1 MKLTVI
7 GEYGPFAPAGRAC
20 SCYLLQGRG
29 SGNVVLDLGNG
40 SLAELQKYLAPG
52 EIDAIVLTHLHFDH
66 ISDLQILG
74 YALGQMQARG
84 EYQKKI
90 RLFLPRTPEAISA
103 LYSLPF
109 FEISYLE
116 EDLEA
121 QVAGMRLVFARM
133 SHPVETYAV
142 MAEEKGKCLLYSG
155 DTTRNQSIEQ
165 LAEMADFV
173 LLDAGLLEAQA
184 GKNAPHMSVREA
196 CEVGRFAG
204 QMVLTHHSPY
214 NTEVQIRQEAL
225 EDAVLAQSGMTF
237 EV

>member
-7 GEYGPFAPAGRAC
+7 GEYGPFAPAGGAC
-20 SCYLLQGRG
+20 SCYLLQGRDG
-29 SGNVVLDLGNG
+29 GAVVLDLGNG
-40 SLAELQKYLAPG
+40 SLAELQKHIALC
-52 EIDAIVLTHLHFDH
+52 EIEAIVLTHLHFDH

-90 RLFLPRTPEAISA
+90 RLFLPKTPEAISQLYA
-103 LYSLPF
+103 LPL
-109 FEISYLE
+109 FEVRYLE

-121 QVAGMRLVFARM
+121 QVAGMRLFARM
-133 SHPVETYAV
+133 SHPVEAYAV
-142 MAEEKGKCLLYSG
+142 VAEEEGKCLLYSG
-155 DTTRNQSIEQ
+155 DTTRNAAVER

-184 GKNAPHMSVREA
+184 GENAPHMSVREA

-204 QMVLTHHSPY
+204 QMVLTHHYPY
-214 NTEVQIRQEAL
+214 NTKDQIRREAL
-225 EDAVLAQSGMTF
+225 EEAVLAQSGMTF
-237 EV
+237 EI